1 MLKGQ
6 FIKKKQQ
13 LLIYMKTGALTY
25 IKQLLTDLK
34 GEIDNNIILIV
45 AWDFNIL
52 LTSTDRSSR
61 KKFNKETVALNES
74 LEQLNLIDLYE
85 HSTQMQQN
93 ILGWPKKFSQ
103 NILQK
108 YPSELFGQPNT
119 FFSSKHGTLSRIDH
133 ILEHK
138 SSQ

>member
-1 MLKGQ
+1 
-6 FIKKKQQ
+6 
-13 LLIYMKTGALTY
+13 MKTGALTY

-85 HSTQMQQN
+85 HSTQM
-93 ILGWPKKFSQ
+93 
-103 NILQK
+103 
-108 YPSELFGQPNT
+108 
-119 FFSSKHGTLSRIDH
+119 
-133 ILEHK
+133 
-138 SSQ
+138 